1 MAHESPPR
9 HARRGVVNMPQDAT
23 GYCSPPGA
31 GRGWPQ
37 RGGDS
42 YPDPAARAGRA
53 SELFEA
59 LRAENPD
66 VDEEELLS
74 GPGYQERQWRFLQE
88 RSQQRVMERLE
99 RRADTGAPTS
109 LRAGGYRVG
118 PGVSDVD
125 GLVTPN
131 GRASLDYR
139 RSFDRH
145 SFESIRHSHEKQRG
159 SRELQRNSQE
169 HQRRSRELQ
178 RRSQEQQQQRN
189 SSELKRNSQERQRTS
204 SELQRGSLDR
214 QRRSNESMR
223 NSRDGP
229 NSYATRGPSAV
240 LGIEPSGNSWMV
252 THRRRR
258 GASLE
263 ELLPPQATQ
272 QPPSYSIHQ
281 RADVVGS
288 QTQLHDGS
296 GTPAAQ
302 ASAADDQ
309 YVLRSRHE
317 FADGPCSRS
326 AALWTAAAGQKGSS
340 TGFELSAASAGND
353 AKSADGP
360 AMVEV
365 TQGSGSRGEP
375 PTVAHNNNY
384 QPAPQSAI
392 AEDDLLA
399 AASALAEVE
408 LANSSQSGPQA
419 QSQPAATWNEDDEIR
434 AGEDGPKPWRQE
446 SPRAA
451 SPVGDTTPVAMA
463 RHSPS
468 SSTPWPQWC
477 NNVSGHGIRIEGQD
491 GPDSGFAGGNRRG
504 AVKDRGRG
512 VGQPEVLMP
521 GPGASLVTRM
531 LSDDAFMDRGS
542 SFAAALAALG
552 LVEVQPLSDHIQRDD
567 DRLPRPPGPLS
578 PPAGL
583 RQASRLQEEV
593 SAGIGIGQRTMSDRT
608 LTNETLATY
617 EEFGDLS
624 RYSPMRRWCIRLCA
638 NPDFEMVVTAI
649 IFANC
654 VTLCLFDPRQPDHYG
669 LNRKLFWAELAFNI
683 CFSIEMVLRIVS
695 MGSPWAYIRRPWNQ
709 FDCFMVVTGYT
720 VFVPGNSS
728 AVNAI
733 RALRAL
739 RPLRTITRFE
749 SLRGVIVCFLEAI
762 PLLASVGGLLFFFIF
777 IYAVA
782 AVQLFPKTYH
792 FVCLDPFGVP
802 LHTGDDPDMFG
813 CGGSGHCPANYTC
826 KLLHKQYT
834 VNVAGFDNTGMA
846 MLSVWQALTL
856 TGWVFMM
863 YRTVDAYSLVAV
875 IYYVTLIFIGAY
887 FVLNLFLAVLKIKF
901 AKAQTLFHNQLAL
914 QRSKARRNSIVT
926 LMNKVH
932 SKWTE
937 FSSKRSQASLLNSRL
952 SSAISSRMS
961 SVNSGPPSVRMSA
974 AQCGDG
980 DNNSQESDYDSRRLT
995 AAAASPRLG
1004 RTYNQMRSG
1013 TSDLASERSPQVLG
1027 QTDASGPPDRVEIPA
1042 AADSLRN
1049 DDTGKSWGS
1058 ATHDGVP
1065 LPPLV
1070 LAPPQAKTASTS
1082 SDSDSVAQPTRA
1094 LSFRGRQFLQAA
1106 AEGGDFDSS
1115 RPCSDAILRMG
1126 TLDDRSGG
1134 GGSSQ
1139 PSPMPSRAP
1148 ARPALISTKQSPL
1161 KGPRSM
1167 RAVSFR
1173 HRDSDFVLS
1182 TKGASGVAE
1191 ACEVGESAAVAAAG
1205 TMNAAASSIS
1215 EGNLH
1220 GAGGAHVTSLPA
1232 GFSAWDV
1239 WPPLLP
1245 RAPPPSA
1252 APKGPRRWRMRSLRR
1267 VAPTSDSL
1275 VDGGARGAS
1284 SAAQTGSGWA
1294 VLEGA
1299 ISPCGVS
1306 ASYSGW
1312 SSSRPAAAT
1321 SAAVNADDYQ
1331 TAVWHKADSKQR
1343 PWRPQAKAQIQQKP
1357 QQQQLTHKRLPATRN
1372 EAYRVH
1378 ATDLV
1383 KISSAM
1389 PRTTTTEITPLAPT
1403 ATTTAITPGWRTA
1416 SKPGIYDSSVQCTKS
1431 LAGEA
1436 AGPVAEAV
1444 RFAGGEKDVYNV
1456 DGAAAVMGGGRAGT
1470 GSCLATA
1477 ADLASPAVSN
1487 TDVANATAGSATTV
1501 PAVAS
1506 TSTAPPPGTASSRG
1520 NSRAQTESFRIS
1532 SGRKEISSPS
1542 SSIGR
1547 PCEERSPRP
1556 SRRLERKLTQGEDGR
1571 ASPLRRGTSSVLGG
1585 SSRSNGYGLSQ
1596 GQTSTAAGAQDNN
1609 DRGNERTYSAA
1620 PSSMGATNVAMIVMS
1635 TEEFDEF
1642 VSDHPYMQR
1651 QMLRLQYRTRIF
1663 VNHFVFNQVFMFLIF
1678 INTVL
1683 LAMEY
1688 NNQPASLTHF
1698 QNFANWVL
1706 TGLFTAEMI
1715 IKLFGLGFWDYVR
1728 DSFNIFDALVV
1739 TISLVEIVLSTVAGL
1754 NAARALRVLKALRV
1768 LRLFKLFRYMQSL
1781 RRIGEILLSAFTSF
1795 AAIATLLMLFWLV
1808 FSIIGMH
1815 VFGIKALDDS
1825 EWPNFTTFLYSLIS
1839 TWNVLNLENWT
1850 STMHAT
1856 IRVTNW
1862 GSSIFFVLWIVIGRY
1877 IFLTLFLAVTL
1888 EAFEAKYD
1896 ANAVRMGARGGG
1908 FTSLL
1913 GSIWSGASSLR
1924 SGFSS
1929 KASSVM
1935 SSFRSSRSGQN
1946 SGSSGRSPKG
1956 GGGGGPN
1963 EEANGDASGRFSAGS
1978 AGGRAG
1984 PGGEHYGPGSAFPAG
1999 IGYLPD
2005 AQTAAAAEYSESNE
2019 RRVNM
2024 QKMYSIK
2031 QWIDTGNMEIMNA
2044 AEVTPDASTACRG
2057 GDVPLARCNGISTC
2071 PPRVESPISPGGG
2084 ANRPAPTPPRGA
2096 GNSSATPLGTGRG
2109 GRGVPYI
2116 DDSAAQSLASS
2127 EEVPVRA
2134 GSGGGSGGGDGG
2146 DGGRGVSEGLD
2157 LDSTCRT
2164 DSALLQQQ
2172 QSQQMQQ
2179 PPNCW
2184 SNQTSNVAAEAARPS
2199 TAGPSIG
2206 PTGRRGIVGPHL
2218 HSLTH
2223 AVRRDLEGVPHNT
2236 DGTDSEV
2243 GDLITPVDGGGGN
2256 SWAHPAGPSI
2266 GSSITSS
2273 GADSGELILSRSH
2286 GRSRLMRST
2295 TSLDTHAAARVILV
2309 SRANYSS
2316 KKEASGDD
2324 CEPPSTAPELTGPV
2338 SEPSPPSPTPEFET
2352 PAKSTAASHGATL
2365 AVAAVAAGR
2374 GVVALDPPAQ
2384 AQSDAAAAASVF
2396 VSPAASRSRVGTRN
2410 DRDAS
2415 GPLPADAATSVGRAR
2430 DTAEDSPCD
2439 GYQDMLDCFV
2449 DSADKEPAAG
2459 PDRGDFGEVHAA
2471 GPEARCLDKTEL
2483 ASLGQEVIMAT
2494 FQDMLRH
2501 SHDSGVAAVAAAAVP
2516 KQQQSQAQSPGQLGG
2531 SEEGLAAVP
2540 GWSVPSPLLSG
2551 LERNVSMARQPR
2563 RQAVWDEDA
2572 SNGAAPAAVRGDRP
2586 AGHRH
2591 TGSEQL
2597 QEQRQLSAAES
2608 CTLLALADELDN
2620 ALASIELRSG
2630 GAAAAGSGP
2639 GGDAAA
2645 LQRLGSPTAG
2655 AASIDRSGC
2664 SPTCSELDRERAS
2677 PRGMPPPPSRL
2688 ELLIAGAPQGAAAGT
2703 VNAATSAAI
2712 GDSNGGG
2719 GDDSSRTG
2727 SGSGFCPSS
2736 GPGAAAY
2743 VTCQSLQDSAHSLN
2757 EVGIAGSRQRAA
2769 SSSVGPATAAL
2780 GSDAAAVSWRQ
2791 LPVHSGVP
2799 LHPPPLSLPLLGDS
2813 SEQGCFSDTTAASTG
2828 AERMRVL
2835 DTTAARDSLNIGGG
2849 RGDGEL
2855 TDSTDTSYQR
2865 SRGGGGGGKLHSLN
2879 GGPVLA
2885 EGSSQSIGSE
2895 PNGRFG
2901 QDPWRL
2907 PPVKPSGGPAA
2918 RQGTA
2923 SGDEDTGRRGDKG
2936 PAMRRISEAGSMAA
2950 SDAISRCDS
2959 FDSRASGAS
2968 HASGGDDSSGD
2979 DQGVRRRRF
2988 RKRRRASILIE
2999 GTGKAFWIWDE
3010 DHPAREWMY
3019 WVVTHKRFEYT
3030 MFTLILLNCVSMA
3043 LENPFIRPG
3052 SLMEKALFWSNVGFT
3067 IIFTIEAAIK
3077 MFAFTFRAYIKRITN
3092 QVDFVIVVTSL
3103 LEIILDTVTDSV
3115 DAVSALRALR
3125 ALKPLRLLTRSAGM
3139 RLVFKSV
3146 TMSLMSMAN
3155 VSIVC
3160 ILFFLIF
3167 AILGVQLFSG
3177 RFYRCNDDSVAGESA
3192 CVGTFNDPRTNK
3204 TIERTW
3210 KNDFPNF
3217 DNTGNALLCCF
3228 ITATLNGYT
3237 EIMINAM
3244 SAPNEPGHQPRQFQN
3259 PGAFFWFFGFIVV
3272 CAFTLLNLYVGVIFS
3287 QFSKIRMLSETGSAF
3302 LTSDQNEW
3310 AELTKMVFRL
3320 KPPDKAQ
3327 LPTGRVRRFLYALV
3341 HAKSFD
3347 IFILTIIIINVGFLA
3362 ATWYNEP
3369 ASYTDMK
3376 NVANIV
3382 FMSFFAAEAAAK
3394 IFALGWVGYFKVAWN
3409 KLDFVLLGLGIL
3421 DLIISML
3428 NSNFLRILRVFRVLR
3443 LIALVRIA
3451 HVAQLVKSVKG
3462 IQSLFTTLIYSLPAF
3477 GNVGALIGLFFF
3489 MYAYIG
3495 MYLFGKVQHGD
3506 SLSRHVNFH
3515 NFWQALLVLMRV
3527 ATGDNWTG
3535 IMFDC
3540 MVQPPKCNR
3549 ASGGCGTYIAVPYF
3563 LTFVLLIYVI
3573 LLNLF
3578 TAVIIETFEKTHEQ
3592 EEWKLSPQAL
3602 EDFVT
3607 LWSEYDDGSG
3617 TILPRHLEELL
3628 LRLDPPLGL
3637 GPYADNKDVLR
3648 FVYDLDIPL
3657 VNARVPFHKTAF
3669 ELVKRCSQATMPEGA
3684 IKEQIDRLVNKFFR
3698 ELPTQ
3703 DEMLNFSVA
3712 ITVMKVQRKWRTRMR
3727 AAKLMRKKRW
3737 REGRQAAPEYP
3748 EVYSN
3753 KALVA
3758 ERFEAYRESV
3768 REAAKAW
3775 EAAQL
3780 SYNRKPDKGETA
3792 RRTEPRWRFSPKYAP
3807 AALVQATSEKT
3818 GLLGLGKRVNV
3829 NKIMGGLLRVGG
3841 LLGGN
3846 GGSEGGPARSPQATQ
3861 SGEQMAMWASP
3872 VSPQHGASGTG
3883 PAATAATGQ
3892 EPSVGSPLPRLL
3904 RAIALNSGP
3913 RLSYNGGA
3921 AGGGLLSSPTAPTSD
3936 LGSFGGARRR
3946 LHGAGGGGGGGG
3958 GLSVSGGVDTPSE
3971 GLGFRT
3977 STQSL
3982 NMSPMVTRRAPG
3994 MLSNDGGGG
4003 FLPGGANRGIW

>member
-9 HARRGVVNMPQDAT
+9 HARKGVVKMPQDAT
-23 GYCSPPGA
+23 CYCPPPGA
-31 GRGWPQ
+31 GRGWWPQ
-37 RGGDS
+37 RSATRWEARGGDT

-66 VDEEELLS
+66 VDDEDLLS

-88 RSQQRVMERLE
+88 RSQQEVMERLE

-109 LRAGGYRVG
+109 LRAGGYRVS
-118 PGVSDVD
+118 PGVSDMD
-125 GLVTPN
+125 GLVTTN
-131 GRASLDYR
+131 GRASFEHH
-139 RSFDRH
+139 RSLDRH
-145 SFESIRHSHEKQRG
+145 SFESIRRSHENQRG
-159 SRELQRNSQE
+159 GRELQRRSQE
-169 HQRRSRELQ
+169 HQKGSGELQRRSQEHVRGSRELQ
-178 RRSQEQQQQRN
+178 RRSQEHQERN
-189 SSELKRNSQERQRTS
+189 SSELNRNSQERQRRS
-204 SELQRGSLDR
+204 SELQRRSLDR
-214 QRRSNESMR
+214 RQRSNECVR
-223 NSRDGP
+223 DSRDGP
-229 NSYATRGPSAV
+229 NFYGTRGPSAV
-240 LGIEPSGNSWMV
+240 SGIEPSGNSWTV
-252 THRRRR
+252 THRRHR
-258 GASLE
+258 GTALE
-263 ELLPPQATQ
+263 ELLPPQPAP

-281 RADVVGS
+281 RDDTVGS
-288 QTQLHDGS
+288 QPPLHDGS

-309 YVLRSRHE
+309 SVLRARHKG
-317 FADGPCSRS
+317 ADGPCSRS
-326 AALWTAAAGQKGSS
+326 DTLWTAAAGQTGSS
-340 TGFELSAASAGND
+340 TGFGLSAAPARND
-353 AKSADGP
+353 ANSADNSTG
-360 AMVEV
+360 VEV
-365 TQGSGSRGEP
+365 TQGSASQREP
-375 PTVAHNNNY
+375 PFAHKSNY

-392 AEDDLLA
+392 TEDDLLA
-399 AASALAEVE
+399 AANAFAAVQLA
-408 LANSSQSGPQA
+408 SSPQNGPQA
-419 QSQPAATWNEDDEIR
+419 QSQPAATRNEDEEIR
-434 AGEDGPKPWRQE
+434 ASEDGSRRWRQE
-446 SPRAA
+446 PPRAA
-451 SPVGDTTPVAMA
+451 SPVDDATLVATA

-468 SSTPWPQWC
+468 SSTPWPRWD
-477 NNVSGHGIRIEGQD
+477 NNDIGPGIRIGGQD
-491 GPDSGFAGGNRRG
+491 GPDSGFAGANRRG
-504 AVKDRGRG
+504 AVKGRGRG
-512 VGQPEVLMP
+512 IGQPEILGGGP
-521 GPGASLVTRM
+521 GPPIVARMMPEDALVSVGSGTGA
-531 LSDDAFMDRGS
+531 GG
-542 SFAAALAALG
+542 FAAALAALG

-567 DRLPRPPGPLS
+567 DRLPRPPGPL
-578 PPAGL
+578 PPGS
-583 RQASRLQEEV
+583 RQTSRPQEEA
-593 SAGIGIGQRTMSDRT
+593 SIGIGGIGPRAMSDRT
-608 LTNETLATY
+608 MTIETVATY

-624 RYSPMRRWCIRLCA
+624 QYSLMRRWCIRLCA
-638 NPDFEMVVTAI
+638 NPDFEMAVTAI

-683 CFSIEMVLRIVS
+683 CFSMEMVLRIVS

-709 FDCFMVVTGYT
+709 FDCFMVVAGYT

-792 FVCLDPFGVP
+792 WVCLDPYDVP
-802 LHTGDDPDMFG
+802 LNIGDDPDMFG
-813 CGGSGHCPANYTC
+813 CGGSGRCPANYTC

-961 SVNSGPPSVRMSA
+961 SVNSGPPSLRMSA
-974 AQCGDG
+974 AQFGDG
-980 DNNSQESDYDSRRLT
+980 DNSFQELDCDGRRLT
-995 AAAASPRLG
+995 AAAASPQLP
-1004 RTYNQMRSG
+1004 RTYNHIQSS
-1013 TSDLASERSPQVLG
+1013 TSNLASERSPQLLG
-1027 QTDASGPPDRVEIPA
+1027 QRDANGPPDRIEIPA

-1065 LPPLV
+1065 LPPLA
-1070 LAPPQAKTASTS
+1070 LAPSPPKTASMT
-1082 SDSDSVAQPTRA
+1082 SDSDSVSLPTRA
-1094 LSFRGRQFLQAA
+1094 LSIRARQSVLAA
-1106 AEGGDFDSS
+1106 ADGGDLDSS
-1115 RPCSDAILRMG
+1115 CPGSDAVVRMG
-1126 TLDDRSGG
+1126 IMDDRSGG

-1139 PSPMPSRAP
+1139 PSPMPSRTP
-1148 ARPALISTKQSPL
+1148 ARPALISTKQSFL
-1161 KGPRSM
+1161 KGPRPM

-1182 TKGASGVAE
+1182 PRGASGVAE
-1191 ACEVGESAAVAAAG
+1191 ACEVGASIAVTAAS
-1205 TMNAAASSIS
+1205 TMNAPASSIS
-1215 EGNLH
+1215 VGNLH
-1220 GAGGAHVTSLPA
+1220 GAPETLLPSS
-1232 GFSAWDV
+1232 FSSCDV
-1239 WPPLLP
+1239 LPSLLP
-1245 RAPPPSA
+1245 RVRPPSP
-1252 APKGPRRWRMRSLRR
+1252 APKGPRRWQMRSLRR

-1284 SAAQTGSGWA
+1284 SAARAGSGWA
-1294 VLEGA
+1294 VLEGVV
-1299 ISPCGVS
+1299 SPCGVY
-1306 ASYSGW
+1306 ASHSGW
-1312 SSSRPAAAT
+1312 SLSRPAAAT
-1321 SAAVNADDYQ
+1321 SAAVTADDYQ
-1331 TAVWHKADSKQR
+1331 PAARHRAESKQQS
-1343 PWRPQAKAQIQQKP
+1343 WRPQLNAQIQEK
-1357 QQQQLTHKRLPATRN
+1357 QQQQQWTHERLPAAR
-1372 EAYRVH
+1372 
-1378 ATDLV
+1378 
-1383 KISSAM
+1383 
-1389 PRTTTTEITPLAPT
+1389 RTTTTEITPLAPT
-1403 ATTTAITPGWRTA
+1403 GTTTAISPVWRTE
-1416 SKPGIYDSSVQCTKS
+1416 SKPGIYEPSMQS
-1431 LAGEA
+1431 LAIGA

-1444 RFAGGEKDVYNV
+1444 RFAGGEEDGYSV
-1456 DGAAAVMGGGRAGT
+1456 DGLAAATGGSRAGT
-1470 GSCLATA
+1470 GSGLVTV
-1477 ADLASPAVSN
+1477 ADFASAVN
-1487 TDVANATAGSATTV
+1487 TTEVANATAANATAV
-1501 PAVAS
+1501 PAVAP
-1506 TSTAPPPGTASSRG
+1506 TSMAPAPGMASSLG
-1520 NSRAQTESFRIS
+1520 NSHAQAKSFHIS
-1532 SGRKEISSPS
+1532 SGRKEICSPPS
-1542 SSIGR
+1542 SVGR
-1547 PCEERSPRP
+1547 PGGEPSPIP
-1556 SRRLERKLTQGEDGR
+1556 LRRLERKLTHGEDGR
-1571 ASPLRRGTSSVLGG
+1571 APPVRRGTSSVLGG
-1585 SSRSNGYGLSQ
+1585 SSRSNGYGLIQ

-1609 DRGNERTYSAA
+1609 DIGGNERTYSAA
-1620 PSSMGATNVAMIVMS
+1620 PSSMGATNMAMNVMS
-1635 TEEFDEF
+1635 TEEFDDF

-1663 VNHFVFNQVFMFLIF
+1663 VNHFVFNQVFMLLIF

-1688 NNQPASLTHF
+1688 NNQPASLTRF
-1698 QNFANWVL
+1698 QNVANWVL

-1715 IKLFGLGFWDYVR
+1715 IKVFGLGFWDYVR

-1815 VFGIKALDDS
+1815 VFGIKSLDGY
-1825 EWPNFTTFLYSLIS
+1825 EWPNFTTFLFSLIS
-1839 TWNVLNLENWT
+1839 TWNVLNLENWVN
-1850 STMHAT
+1850 TMHAT

-1924 SGFSS
+1924 SGLSS

-1935 SSFRSSRSGQN
+1935 SSVRSSRSGQN
-1946 SGSSGRSPKG
+1946 SGSSGRSAK

-1978 AGGRAG
+1978 AAGRAG
-1984 PGGEHYGPGSAFPAG
+1984 RGGQHYGPGSALPAG
-1999 IGYLPD
+1999 IGYLQD
-2005 AQTAAAAEYSESNE
+2005 AQAAAAAEYGESNE
-2019 RRVNM
+2019 QRVNM

-2031 QWIDTGNMEIMNA
+2031 QWIDTGSMEVLKA
-2044 AEVTPDASTACRG
+2044 PEATPDASTVRRG
-2057 GDVPLARCNGISTC
+2057 GDVPLGRCNGISAC
-2071 PPRVESPISPGGG
+2071 PPGAESPMAPCGGG
-2084 ANRPAPTPPRGA
+2084 NWPSPMPPRGT
-2096 GNSSATPLGTGRG
+2096 GNSCAMPLGAGRG

-2116 DDSAAQSLASS
+2116 DDSAAQSLASL

-2134 GSGGGSGGGDGG
+2134 GRGGGSGSGGGGGDGG
-2146 DGGRGVSEGLD
+2146 DGGRGVSEGFD
-2157 LDSTCRT
+2157 LDSTCHT
-2164 DSALLQQQ
+2164 DLTLLQQQ
-2172 QSQQMQQ
+2172 QSQQLQQ
-2179 PPNCW
+2179 PPTCR
-2184 SNQTSNVAAEAARPS
+2184 SNQTSNVAAEVGRPS

-2206 PTGRRGIVGPHL
+2206 PTGRRGSVGPHL

-2223 AVRRDLEGVPHNT
+2223 AVRRDLEGVPHSA

-2243 GDLITPVDGGGGN
+2243 GDLITSVDGGGGN
-2256 SWAHPAGPSI
+2256 SWARPAGPSI
-2266 GSSITSS
+2266 GSSITGS

-2295 TSLDTHAAARVILV
+2295 TSLDTSAVARVTLV
-2309 SRANYSS
+2309 PNYCF
-2316 KKEASGDD
+2316 KQEPSGDD
-2324 CEPPSTAPELTGPV
+2324 CELPSTAPELAGPGLE
-2338 SEPSPPSPTPEFET
+2338 SSPPSPAPEFET
-2352 PAKSTAASHGATL
+2352 PAKISAASHGATL
-2365 AVAAVAAGR
+2365 AVAGTATGR
-2374 GVVALDPPAQ
+2374 GVVVLDPPAR
-2384 AQSDAAAAASVF
+2384 AQTDATAAAASVF
-2396 VSPAASRSRVGTRN
+2396 VSPASSRSRVRTRN

-2415 GPLPADAATSVGRAR
+2415 GALPADATVSVGRAR
-2430 DTAEDSPCD
+2430 DTVEDSPCD
-2439 GYQDMLDCFV
+2439 GYQDMLDCFA
-2449 DSADKEPAAG
+2449 DSAEKEPAAG
-2459 PDRGDFGEVHAA
+2459 PDGGDVGEVHAA
-2471 GPEARCLDKTEL
+2471 GPEASCPNKIEL

-2494 FQDMLRH
+2494 FQDMLRP

-2516 KQQQSQAQSPGQLGG
+2516 KQQQSQAQSLGQLGG
-2531 SEEGLAAVP
+2531 PEEGLAAVP
-2540 GWSVPSPLLSG
+2540 GGSVPSPSLSG
-2551 LERNVSMARQPR
+2551 LQRNVSMTRQPR
-2563 RQAVWDEDA
+2563 REAVWDEDG
-2572 SNGAAPAAVRGDRP
+2572 SKEAAAAAVSGDRP

-2591 TGSEQL
+2591 PRSEQL
-2597 QEQRQLSAAES
+2597 QEERQLFATES

-2620 ALASIELRSG
+2620 ALASIEVRSG

-2655 AASIDRSGC
+2655 IASIDRSGC
-2664 SPTCSELDRERAS
+2664 SPTCSELDSERTS

-2688 ELLIAGAPQGAAAGT
+2688 ELLVAGSAQGAADGIG
-2703 VNAATSAAI
+2703 NAATSAVI
-2712 GDSNGGG
+2712 STGGG

-2727 SGSGFCPSS
+2727 SGSGFGSS
-2736 GPGAAAY
+2736 IGPGTAGY
-2743 VTCQSLQDSAHSLN
+2743 VACQSLQDSAHSLSD
-2757 EVGIAGSRQRAA
+2757 VGIAGSRQRAA
-2769 SSSVGPATAAL
+2769 LSSIGPATAAL
-2780 GSDAAAVSWRQ
+2780 GSGAAAVPWRQ
-2791 LPVHSGVP
+2791 LPDHSGVP
-2799 LHPPPLSLPLLGDS
+2799 LHPPPLSLPVLGDS
-2813 SEQGCFSDTTAASTG
+2813 AEQGCFSDATAASTG

-2835 DTTAARDSLNIGGG
+2835 DTTAARDSLNVGGG
-2849 RGDGEL
+2849 HGDGEL
-2855 TDSTDTSYQR
+2855 IDSTETSYQR
-2865 SRGGGGGGKLHSLN
+2865 SRGGGGGGGGGGGKLHSPN
-2879 GGPVLA
+2879 GAPILVEA
-2885 EGSSQSIGSE
+2885 SSQYIGSE

-2901 QDPWRL
+2901 LDPWL
-2907 PPVKPSGGPAA
+2907 PPPMKPSAGPAA
-2918 RQGTA
+2918 GQ
-2923 SGDEDTGRRGDKG
+2923 GDEDRGRRGDKG
-2936 PAMRRISEAGSMAA
+2936 PAMRRISEAGSIGA
-2950 SDAISRCDS
+2950 SDMISRCDS
-2959 FDSRASGAS
+2959 FNSRASGAS
-2968 HASGGDDSSGD
+2968 HTSGGDDSSGD
-2979 DQGVRRRRF
+2979 DPRVRKQRF

-3019 WVVTHKRFEYT
+3019 WVVTHKRFDYT
-3030 MFTLILLNCVSMA
+3030 MFALILLNCVSMA

-3052 SLMEKALFWSNVGFT
+3052 SPMEKALFWSNVGFT

-3077 MFAFTFRAYIKRITN
+3077 MFAFTFSAYIKRITN
-3092 QVDFVIVVTSL
+3092 QVDFLIVVTSL

-3177 RFYRCNDDSVAGESA
+3177 RFYRCNDDSVAGISE
-3192 CVGTFNDPRTNK
+3192 CVGTFNDPRTNN

-3244 SAPNEPGHQPRQFQN
+3244 SAPNEPGHQPRQFLN

-3327 LPTGRVRRFLYALV
+3327 LPTGRVRRFMYALV

-3369 ASYTDMK
+3369 ASYTHMK

-3382 FMSFFAAEAAAK
+3382 FMSFFAAEAVAK
-3394 IFALGWVGYFKVAWN
+3394 IFALGWVGYFKVGWN

-3428 NSNFLRILRVFRVLR
+3428 NSNFLRILRVIRVLR

-3495 MYLFGKVQHGD
+3495 MYLFGKVQHGE

-3549 ASGGCGTYIAVPYF
+3549 SSGGCGTYIAVPYF

-3684 IKEQIDRLVNKFFR
+3684 IKEHMDRLVNKFFR

-3737 REGRQAAPEYP
+3737 RQDRQAAPEYP
-3748 EVYSN
+3748 EIHSN
-3753 KALVA
+3753 KALLA
-3758 ERFEAYRESV
+3758 EKFEAYRETV

-3775 EAAQL
+3775 EAAQI

-3792 RRTEPRWRFSPKYAP
+3792 RRTEPRWRFSAKYAP
-3807 AALVQATSEKT
+3807 PALVQATSEKT

-3846 GGSEGGPARSPQATQ
+3846 GGNEGGPARSPQATQ
-3861 SGEQMAMWASP
+3861 SCEQMAMWASP
-3872 VSPQHGASGTG
+3872 VSPQHGPGGTG
-3883 PAATAATGQ
+3883 PAAAAGQ
-3892 EPSVGSPLPRLL
+3892 EPSVASPLPRLL
-3904 RAIALNSGP
+3904 RAIALNNGP
-3913 RLSYNGGA
+3913 RLSYNGGG
-3921 AGGGLLSSPTAPTSD
+3921 AGGGLLSSPTAPTSEQ
-3936 LGSFGGARRR
+3936 GSFGGARRQ
-3946 LHGAGGGGGGGG
+3946 LYGAGGGGVGGG

-3971 GLGFRT
+3971 GLGVRT
-3977 STQSL
+3977 CTQSL
-3982 NMSPMVTRRAPG
+3982 TMSPMVTRRAPG